1 MKAHPNEQLKLLE
14 LAKLD
19 AAFAR
24 LQHLA
29 KHLPEQEHLVAIEQ
43 DRRAR
48 RAATATKLGELED
61 LQRQLQRVRDDLDTV
76 AQRREQDQAA
86 MNAASEPKII
96 AGYERELAALERREE
111 RLTDE
116 GSELE
121 SQVAQAQAAYDEAHS
136 SMRELETLASDLLER
151 RELAKQNLKKEAQE
165 LHTARGTLS
174 SGIDA
179 ELLAVYEDR
188 RKRVGIG
195 AAELIGNVSSASN
208 EVVETADMV
217 RMRACAADEIVF
229 CPHTD
234 AILIRTDRSDV

>member
-14 LAKLD
+14 LARID

-29 KHLPEQEHLVAIEQ
+29 TNLPEQQHLVSIEQ

-48 RAATATKLGELED
+48 RAAAASALGELED
-61 LQRQLQRVRDDLDTV
+61 LQRQLKRVSDDLSTV
-76 AQRREQDQAA
+76 AQRREHDEQQLH
-86 MNAASEPKII
+86 AASDSKII
-96 AGYERELAALERREE
+96 EAFQRELAALERRRE
-111 RLTDE
+111 RLAIEAEDLQTQVD
-116 GSELE
+116 
-121 SQVAQAQAAYDEAHS
+121 VAQRKYDEAHA
-136 SMRELETLASDLLER
+136 SMRELESLATDLLER
-151 RELAKQNLKKEAQE
+151 RELAKNNLKREAVE
-165 LHTARGTLS
+165 LRDARSALV
-174 SGIDA
+174 SGIDR
-179 ELLAVYEDR
+179 ELITLYETR

-217 RMRACAADEIVF
+217 RMRSLAADEIVF

-234 AILIRTDRSDV
+234 ALLIRTDRSDV